1 MLLEGGSAVECER
14 FEDFDEEGDD
24 GEVGLGAFLDI
35 EHADFDGI
43 AAEAGDGTA
52 GVGPFRFE
60 DVVWVEGADRALD
73 TVEDTFLVIG
83 GGGDGFGDDAVSDGG
98 DAVAVMLVDVE
109 AGIEAG

>member
-1 MLLEGGSAVECER
+1 MESEG
-14 FEDFDEEGDD
+14 FEDFYEERDD

-43 AAEAGDGTA
+43 AAEAGDGST

-60 DVVWVEGADRALD
+60 DVVRVEGVDGALD
-73 TVEDTFLVIG
+73 TVEDAFLVIG
-83 GGGDGFGDDAVSDGG
+83 GGGDGFGDDAIGDGG

-109 AGIEAG
+109 SGIEAG